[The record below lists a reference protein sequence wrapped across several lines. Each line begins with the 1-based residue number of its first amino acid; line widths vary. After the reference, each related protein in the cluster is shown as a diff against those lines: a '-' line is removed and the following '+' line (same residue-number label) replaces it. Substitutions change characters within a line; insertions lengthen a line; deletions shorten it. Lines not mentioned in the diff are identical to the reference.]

1 MDDKTF
7 TIGALARTAGVN
19 VETIRYYQRRGLLPK
34 PGKPVAGYRRYP
46 ADTLARLRFIQRAQE
61 LGFTLR
67 EIGELLALGRGS
79 CRETQR
85 LAERKR
91 ADIAARM
98 KDLAAM
104 RRVLNRLLR
113 ACAAG
118 RSPACPIIESLY
130 RGNK

>member
-1 MDDKTF
+1 M
-7 TIGALARTAGVN
+7 
-19 VETIRYYQRRGLLPK
+19 LPK

-67 EIGELLALGRGS
+67 EIGELLILGGGS

-91 ADIAARM
+91 ADIAARV
-98 KDLAAM
+98 KDLQAM
-104 RRVLNRLLR
+104 RRTLNRLIKSCR
-113 ACAAG
+113 AGGAT
-118 RSPACPIIESLY
+118 ACPIIDSLS
-130 RGNK
+130 RK

>member
-1 MDDKTF
+1 MTPGL
-7 TIGALARTAGVN
+7 TIGRLARAAGVH

-34 PGKPVAGYRRYP
+34 PSRPAAGHRRYA

-67 EIGELLALGRGS
+67 EIAELLALGSAS

-85 LAERKR
+85 LAERRR

-104 RRVLNRLLR
+104 RRALDRLLR

-130 RGNK
+130 RGK

>member
-46 ADTLARLRFIQRAQE
+46 AETFARLRFIQRAQE

-67 EIGELLALGRGS
+67 EVTDLLRLDGAACGDARA
-79 CRETQR
+79 
-85 LAERKR
+85 LAERKH
-91 ADIAARM
+91 ADIGVRIR
-98 KDLAAM
+98 DLQAM
-104 RRVLNRLLR
+104 RRTLNRLLR
-113 ACAAG
+113 APARRAAKS
-118 RSPACPIIESLY
+118 RVRLSTA
-130 RGNK
+130 

>member
-1 MDDKTF
+1 MDNKSF

-46 ADTLARLRFIQRAQE
+46 ADTLARLRFIKRAQE

-67 EIGELLALGRGS
+67 EIAELLTLGSAS

-85 LAERKR
+85 LAEHKR
-91 ADIAARM
+91 ADL
-98 KDLAAM
+98 DLRLRDLKAM
-104 RRVLNRLLR
+104 RQTLNRLIKSCR
-113 ACAAG
+113 ADGATV
-118 RSPACPIIESLY
+118 CPIIDSLS
-130 RGNK
+130 RK

>member
-1 MDDKTF
+1 MNDKAF

-46 ADTLARLRFIQRAQE
+46 AETLARLRFIKRAQE

-67 EIGELLALGRGS
+67 EVTDLLRLDGAACGDARA
-79 CRETQR
+79 

-91 ADIAARM
+91 ADINIRIR
-98 KDLAAM
+98 DLQAM
-104 RRVLNRLLR
+104 RRTLNRLLR
-113 ACAAG
+113 ACRVGQRA
-118 RSPACPIIESLY
+118 ACPIIGSL
-130 RGNK
+130 RK